1 MTIQNKQLTE
11 QEILMFETVLK
22 IAALE
27 KLLTKKNIITTTEL
41 TDEMKV
47 ISEEV
52 VALTQKMMTETKESK

>member
-1 MTIQNKQLTE
+1 MTVQNKQLTE

-47 ISEEV
+47 ISAEV